1 MAAGPLQTN
10 HEDLDMSNAIRTLV
24 RGAPLAALL
33 AGVTASAAAQSGKL
47 TRNELLV
54 SSDWLAKELKNPKLV
69 LFHVGE
75 KPEYDAGHIPGA
87 RFLELHDVSSPMTMD
102 TTKLALEML
111 PPDELRQQL
120 QSLGISDDSRVIIYY
135 GNDWVSPSTRVL
147 LTLQY
152 AGLGNRASILD
163 GGMQEWKKGN
173 RPLTTEVTAAPKP
186 GKLTARPTVP
196 LIVDADFVKSH
207 IRTPGYT
214 IVDARN
220 TVFYDG
226 PIQDPGGTDAMGRPR
241 EKRVPGHVPGAVNI
255 VFESVFD
262 DTNHLLPD
270 ARLRE
275 MFAQAGVKP
284 NDTVIAYC
292 HVGQQATAFLFAA
305 EALGYDVKLY
315 DGSFQDWKRRSLP
328 VESSRQDSK

>member
-1 MAAGPLQTN
+1 
-10 HEDLDMSNAIRTLV
+10 MSNPFRTLV
-24 RGAPLAALL
+24 RGAPLAVAL
-33 AGVTASAAAQSGKL
+33 ASTVVVTAAAQGGKL
-47 TRNELLV
+47 TRNDLLV
-54 SSDWLAKELKNPKLV
+54 SSDWLATELKNPKLV

-87 RFLELHDVSSPMTMD
+87 RFLELQDISTPPTRD

-111 PPDELRQQL
+111 SGDELRQRL
-120 QSLGISDDSRVIIYY
+120 ERLGISDDSRVIIYY
-135 GNDWVSPSTRVL
+135 GNDWVSPSTRAL

-152 AGLGNRASILD
+152 AGLASRASLLD

-173 RPLTTEVTAAPKP
+173 RPLTTEVPPAPKP
-186 GKLTARPTVP
+186 GKLTPRPTVP
-196 LIVDADFVKSH
+196 LVVDADFVKSH

-220 TVFYDG
+220 TIFYDG
-226 PIQDPGGTDAMGRPR
+226 AVQDPGGTDAMGHPR
-241 EKRVPGHVPGAVNI
+241 QKIEPAHVPGAVNI

-275 MFAQAGVKP
+275 IFTQAGVKP
-284 NDTVIAYC
+284 NDTVVAYC

-315 DGSFQDWKRRSLP
+315 DGSFQDWKRRNLP

>member
-1 MAAGPLQTN
+1 VP
-10 HEDLDMSNAIRTLV
+10 
-24 RGAPLAALL
+24 
-33 AGVTASAAAQSGKL
+33 
-47 TRNELLV
+47 
-54 SSDWLAKELKNPKLV
+54 
-69 LFHVGE
+69 
-75 KPEYDAGHIPGA
+75 
-87 RFLELHDVSSPMTMD
+87 
-102 TTKLALEML
+102 
-111 PPDELRQQL
+111 
-120 QSLGISDDSRVIIYY
+120 
-135 GNDWVSPSTRVL
+135 
-147 LTLQY
+147 
-152 AGLGNRASILD
+152 
-163 GGMQEWKKGN
+163 
-173 RPLTTEVTAAPKP
+173 AAPKP
-186 GKLTARPTVP
+186 GKLTPRPTVP

-226 PIQDPGGTDAMGRPR
+226 PIQDPGGTDAMGHPR
-241 EKRVPGHVPGAVNI
+241 EKIVPSHVPGSVNI

-262 DTNHLLPD
+262 DTNHLLPE

-275 MFAQAGVKP
+275 MFAKAGVKP

>member
-1 MAAGPLQTN
+1 
-10 HEDLDMSNAIRTLV
+10 MSNRHTLARV
-24 RGAPLAALL
+24 ASLAALFAATI
-33 AGVTASAAAQSGKL
+33 AGTTSAQNTKP
-47 TRNELLV
+47 TRSDLLV
-54 SSDWLAKELKNPKLV
+54 TSDWLATQLKNPKLV

-87 RFLELHDVSSPMTMD
+87 RFLELQDVSMPMTRD
-102 TTKLALEML
+102 TSVLALEML
-111 PPDELRQQL
+111 AGDQLRERL
-120 QSLGISDDSRVIIYY
+120 EKLGISDDSRVVIYY
-135 GNDWVSPSTRVL
+135 GNDWVSPSTRSL

-152 AGLGNRASILD
+152 AGLGANASILD
-163 GGMQEWKKGN
+163 GGMPEWKKGN
-173 RPLTTEVTAAPKP
+173 RPLTTEVPAAPKA
-186 GKLTARPTVP
+186 GKITPRPTQP
-196 LIVDADFVKSH
+196 LIVDAAFVKSH

-226 PIQDPGGTDAMGRPR
+226 PIQDPGGTNAAGHPR
-241 EKRVPGHVPGAVNI
+241 EKIVPSHVPGAVNI

-275 MFAQAGVKP
+275 MFTQAGVKP
-284 NDTVIAYC
+284 NDTIVAYC

-305 EALGYDVKLY
+305 EALGYNVKLY
-315 DGSFQDWKRRSLP
+315 DGSFQDWKKRGLP
-328 VESSRQDSK
+328 TESSRQDSK

>member
-1 MAAGPLQTN
+1 VA
-10 HEDLDMSNAIRTLV
+10 S
-24 RGAPLAALL
+24 LAALFAAMF
-33 AGVTASAAAQSGKL
+33 AGTASAQYTKP
-47 TRNELLV
+47 TRGDLLV
-54 SSDWLAKELKNPKLV
+54 SSDWLATQLKNPKLV

-87 RFLELHDVSSPMTMD
+87 RFLELHDISSPMTMD

-111 PPDELRQQL
+111 PAHQLRERL
-120 QSLGISDDSRVIIYY
+120 EKLGISDDSRVVIYY
-135 GNDWVSPSTRVL
+135 GNDWVSPSTRTL

-152 AGLGNRASILD
+152 AGLGANASILD
-163 GGMQEWKKGN
+163 GGMPEWKKGN
-173 RPLTTEVTAAPKP
+173 RPLTTEVPAAPKA
-186 GKLTARPTVP
+186 GKITPRPTQP
-196 LIVDADFVKSH
+196 LVVDADFVTSH

-220 TVFYDG
+220 TIFYDG
-226 PIQDPGGTDAMGRPR
+226 PIQDPGGTNAAGHPR
-241 EKRVPGHVPGAVNI
+241 EKIVPSHVPGAVNI

-275 MFAQAGVKP
+275 MFTQAGVKP
-284 NDTVIAYC
+284 NDTIVAYC

-305 EALGYDVKLY
+305 EALGYNVKLY
-315 DGSFQDWKRRSLP
+315 DGSFPDWKKRGLP
-328 VESSRQDSK
+328 TESSRQDSK

>member
-1 MAAGPLQTN
+1 
-10 HEDLDMSNAIRTLV
+10 MSHRHTSIRV
-24 RGAPLAALL
+24 ASLAALFAATF
-33 AGVTASAAAQSGKL
+33 AGTASAQYTKP
-47 TRNELLV
+47 TRGDLLV
-54 SSDWLAKELKNPKLV
+54 SSDWLATQLKNPKLV

-87 RFLELHDVSSPMTMD
+87 RFLELQDVSMPMTRD
-102 TTKLALEML
+102 TSVLALEML
-111 PPDELRQQL
+111 SGDQLRERL
-120 QSLGISDDSRVIIYY
+120 EKLGISDDSRVVIYY
-135 GNDWVSPSTRVL
+135 GNDWVSPSTRTL

-152 AGLGNRASILD
+152 AGLGANASILD
-163 GGMQEWKKGN
+163 GGMPEWKKGN
-173 RPLTTEVTAAPKP
+173 RPLTTDVPAAPKA
-186 GKLTARPTVP
+186 GKITPRPTQP

-207 IRTPGYT
+207 IRTSGYT

-226 PIQDPGGTDAMGRPR
+226 PIQDRGGTDAMGRPR
-241 EKRVPGHVPGAVNI
+241 EKLVPSHVPGAVNI

-275 MFAQAGVKP
+275 MFTQAGVKP
-284 NDTVIAYC
+284 NDTIVAYC

-305 EALGYDVKLY
+305 EALGYNVKLY
-315 DGSFQDWKRRSLP
+315 DGSFQDWKKRGLP
-328 VESSRQDSK
+328 TESSRQDSK